1 VSVLDDPRT
10 ARESPDHGPK
20 RHEIAR
26 NGEVS
31 SAGAEWCVR
40 GQRRGFTVDRV
51 AADFIVSPTRVRVA
65 GFVVDFSQEALLD
78 GTGRPVELR
87 PQAYQ
92 VLRQRALNAGR
103 LVTKDD
109 LMSAVWPGAVVTD
122 DSLVQA
128 IGDVR
133 RALSDSSHRVV
144 KTVPRRG
151 YLLVAAAS
159 NTQAPEPGA
168 PIDPASPRLAH
179 RWLVLG
185 SAMIL
190 LLLVVGAFWQ
200 GRARTGATSLD
211 DPREPPS
218 IAVLAFNGPPGD
230 PDGAVLARDV
240 AADLVSELAR
250 SANLR
255 VVSSQSSFQFAEGK
269 TPLAEIGK
277 RLRSRHI
284 VDGTVR
290 REGEKLR
297 IGVDLIDSQD
307 GRVVWSSSQVTARTG
322 LGAAQLALVGRIAG
336 TLQAKVAGSE
346 QRRALAQPPRTLDVY
361 VLVAHGRALMA
372 RYNAQGI
379 REARRFFTEAIAN
392 DPGYAPA
399 WAFLGIANYVDIGL
413 NLTGEWDRGR
423 INEVL
428 DQIRHAIELQPDL
441 PVAYVALAE
450 AQSRAGDLDA
460 ALAAAQ
466 QVCRLSPNDAQ
477 CFYILGATQ
486 LQLGQLEP
494 ALRNLEQ
501 ASDRNPLAPANLP
514 AFLATALWA
523 NGRSEDAI
531 RVADECLAR
540 APDFWRCRQDRIAA
554 LFELERLPEARKEA
568 VLLRAK
574 VPGITSAWFGS
585 TFGEAAADLRKRR
598 VAAARAAGIPDTATV
613 PQ

>member
-1 VSVLDDPRT
+1 LDR
-10 ARESPDHGPK
+10 
-20 RHEIAR
+20 
-26 NGEVS
+26 
-31 SAGAEWCVR
+31 
-40 GQRRGFTVDRV
+40 
-51 AADFIVSPTRVRVA
+51 AANDFIVSPSHLKVA
-65 GFVVDFSQEALLD
+65 GFVVDFTQEALLD
-78 GTGRPVELR
+78 DAGRPVELR
-87 PQAYQ
+87 PQAFQ
-92 VLRQRALNAGR
+92 VLRHLALNVGR
-103 LVTKDD
+103 LVTKDE
-109 LMSAVWPGAVVTD
+109 LMAAVWPGAVVTD

-133 RALSDSSHRVV
+133 RALCDSGHRVV

-151 YLLVAAAS
+151 YLLVASATS
-159 NTQAPEPGA
+159 TQAPERHA
-168 PIDPASPRLAH
+168 PIDPASPRRAH
-179 RWLVLG
+179 RWLVLAG
-185 SAMIL
+185 AMIL
-190 LLLVVGAFWQ
+190 LLAAGAFWQ
-200 GRARTGATSLD
+200 ERARTGAATTPD

-218 IAVLAFNGPPGD
+218 IAVLAFKGPPSD
-230 PDGAVLARDV
+230 ADGAVLGREV

-255 VVSSQSSFQFAEGK
+255 VVSSQSSFQLADGK

-277 RLRSRHI
+277 RLRSRHV

-297 IGVDLIDSQD
+297 MTVDLIDSQD
-307 GRVVWSSSQVTARTG
+307 GRVVWSSSEVIDRSA
-322 LGAAQLALVGRIAG
+322 LGAAQLALVRRIAG

-346 QRRALAQPPRTLDVY
+346 QRRALAQPPKTLDVY
-361 VLVAHGRALMA
+361 VLVAHGRAQLA

-379 REARRFFTEAIAN
+379 REARRFFTEAIAS
-392 DPGYAPA
+392 DPDYAPA
-399 WAFLGIANYVDIGL
+399 WAFLSIANHVDIGL
-413 NLTGEWDRGR
+413 NLTGEWDRRR
-423 INEVL
+423 IDEVL
-428 DQIRHAIELQPDL
+428 AQNRHAIELQPDL

-450 AQSRAGDLDA
+450 AQSLAGDLDA

-501 ASDRNPLAPANLP
+501 ASNRNPLSPANLP

-523 NGRSEDAI
+523 NGRLEEAI
-531 RVADECLAR
+531 RVADDCLAR

-568 VLLRAK
+568 VLLQAK

-598 VAAARAAGIPDTATV
+598 VAAARGAGIPDTAAV
-613 PQ
+613 SQ

>member
-1 VSVLDDPRT
+1 MVR
-10 ARESPDHGPK
+10 A
-20 RHEIAR
+20 I
-26 NGEVS
+26 
-31 SAGAEWCVR
+31 SAG
-40 GQRRGFTVDRV
+40 GLHLDR
-51 AADFIVSPTRVRVA
+51 AASDFVVSPTRLQVDD
-65 GFVVDFSQEALLD
+65 FVVDFTQEALLD
-78 GTGRPVELR
+78 AAGRPVELR
-87 PQAYQ
+87 PQAFQ
-92 VLRQRALNAGR
+92 VLRHLALNVGR
-103 LVTKDD
+103 LVTKDE
-109 LMSAVWPGAVVTD
+109 LMAAVWPGAVVTD

-133 RALSDSSHRVV
+133 RALCDSGHRVV

-151 YLLVAAAS
+151 YLLVASATS
-159 NTQAPEPGA
+159 TEAPKCQA
-168 PIDPASPRLAH
+168 PIDPASPRRAH
-179 RWLVLG
+179 RWLAVG
-185 SAMIL
+185 SATL
-190 LLLVVGAFWQ
+190 LLLVAGAFWQ
-200 GRARTGATSLD
+200 ERARTGATTSD

-218 IAVLAFNGPPGD
+218 ITVLAFKGPPGD
-230 PDGAVLARDV
+230 AEGAVLAREV

-255 VVSSQSSFQFAEGK
+255 VVSSQSSFQFADGK

-277 RLRSRHI
+277 RLRSRHV

-297 IGVDLIDSQD
+297 MTVDLIDSQD
-307 GRVVWSSSQVTARTG
+307 GRVVWSSSEVIDRTA
-322 LGAAQLALVGRIAG
+322 LAAAQLALVRRIAG

-346 QRRALAQPPRTLDVY
+346 QRRALAQPPKTLDVY
-361 VLVAHGRALMA
+361 VLVAHGRAQLA

-379 REARRFFTEAIAN
+379 REARRFFTEAIAS
-392 DPGYAPA
+392 DPDYAPA
-399 WAFLGIANYVDIGL
+399 WAFLGIANHVDIAL
-413 NLTGEWDRGR
+413 SLTGEWDRRR
-423 INEVL
+423 IGEVL
-428 DQIRHAIELQPDL
+428 DQNRHAIELQPDL

-450 AQSRAGDLDA
+450 AQSLAGDLDA

-477 CFYILGATQ
+477 CFYVLGAAQ
-486 LQLGQLEP
+486 LNLGQLEP

-501 ASDRNPLAPANLP
+501 ASNRNPLSPANLP

-523 NGRSEDAI
+523 NGRFEEAI
-531 RVADECLAR
+531 RVADDCLAR

-568 VLLRAK
+568 VLLQAK

-598 VAAARAAGIPDTATV
+598 VAAARGAGIPDTASGS
-613 PQ
+613 Q